1 MSNQFVDSPA
11 GEASLKSLDQY
22 YKGKEED
29 KKVGTEPNQHFYDTE
44 PVMGGR
50 TKRQLGKIELE
61 FQEAQ
66 KSFARENRTFID
78 PSAHPLQEEI
88 DAL

>member
-29 KKVGTEPNQHFYDTE
+29 KKVGTEPNQHLYDTE

-61 FQEAQ
+61 FQENREIYE
-66 KSFARENRTFID
+66 KSQERKAEIEARKGEGK
-78 PSAHPLQEEI
+78 AE
-88 DAL
+88 